1 MFVGC
6 LHIPTSVEGST
17 AMDPKKLLIRPKTTA
32 EADERKAA
40 AEAAEAEKQASAEG
54 HAKACAKVCDEE
66 PTLQDVDQFLSE
78 AEKDPEKVKAAGEK
92 IGVDYSFIADHAT
105 AMKGGFKKYAG
116 KPLSEKEESALAEQ
130 GSFLKKAIEK
140 DFQEES
146 PEERAETVKLVE
158 KMLRPFP
165 RAIREKLLK
174 EFKMV
179 VSDAPSEASEEND
192 KENA

>member
-1 MFVGC
+1 
-6 LHIPTSVEGST
+6 
-17 AMDPKKLLIRPKTTA
+17 MDSKKMLIRPEKTA
-32 EADERKAA
+32 EADEKKAA
-40 AEAAEAEKQASAEG
+40 AEAAEAAEEKELQEHYEHAESLLR
-54 HAKACAKVCDEE
+54 A
-66 PTLQDVDQFLSE
+66 

-146 PEERAETVKLVE
+146 PEERAESVKLME

>member
-1 MFVGC
+1 
-6 LHIPTSVEGST
+6 
-17 AMDPKKLLIRPKTTA
+17 MDPKKMLIRPEKTSAA
-32 EADERKAA
+32 EERKAEAEA
-40 AEAAEAEKQASAEG
+40 AEAAEEKELQEHYE
-54 HAKACAKVCDEE
+54 HADSLLRA
-66 PTLQDVDQFLSE
+66 

-146 PEERAETVKLVE
+146 PEKRAETVKLVE

-165 RAIREKLLK
+165 RAIREKVLK
-174 EFKMV
+174 EFNMV
-179 VSDAPSEASEEND
+179 VSGAPSETDAETD
-192 KENA
+192 KEKV